1 MTDNLLNPEL
11 DKPQDDIDPN
21 KNYLPEMLEK
31 FKTPEA
37 IALGKARA
45 DNYIKILERRLDETR
60 DDYIKERESNLSKAR
75 LEELINQLSAK
86 QSSSEEPP
94 AKDEPQPFDPKQIE
108 SLVSSQIQA
117 HEMSRQQT
125 QNFKMVEDRLRE
137 RYGSNYKTHL
147 RNQIDDLGITEQEL
161 NEMARKQPKVLL
173 RTLGADKP
181 PERDPYQNIPTSSQ
195 RSTDTFTP
203 TSTQKRT
210 WSYYEDLK
218 KKDPKVW
225 LDRKTAIQ
233 MAKDAEQLGDAFM
246 DGNFYVKGLHE
257 K

>member
-45 DNYIKILERRLDETR
+45 DNYVKILERRLDEMR

-86 QSSSEEPP
+86 QSISEEPP
-94 AKDEPQPFDPKQIE
+94 AKEEHQPFDPKQIE

-173 RTLGADKP
+173 RTLGADKL
-181 PERDPYQNIPTSSQ
+181 PERDPYQNPITSTQ
-195 RSTDTFTP
+195 RATDTFTP

-233 MAKDAEQLGDAFM
+233 MAKDAEELGDAFM

>member
-1 MTDNLLNPEL
+1 MNDNLLNPEL
-11 DKPQDDIDPN
+11 DKLQDDIDEN

-37 IALGKARA
+37 IAKGKAKS
-45 DNYIKILERRLDETR
+45 DNYIKILERRLDEMR
-60 DDYIKERESNLSKAR
+60 DDYVKERNDNLSKAR

-86 QSSSEEPP
+86 QSGHEEPP
-94 AKDEPQPFDPKQIE
+94 VKDEPQPFDPKQIE
-108 SLVSSQIQA
+108 SLVSTQIQA

-137 RYGSNYKTHL
+137 RYGSNYKTHV
-147 RNQIDDLGITEQEL
+147 RNQIEDLGITEQEL

-173 RTLGADKP
+173 RTLGADKL
-181 PERDPYQNIPTSSQ
+181 PERDPYSGPPTSSQ
-195 RSTDTFTP
+195 RVSDSFTP
-203 TSTQKRT
+203 TSTPKRT

-233 MAKDAEQLGDAFM
+233 MAKDAEDLGDAFY
-246 DGNFYVKGLHE
+246 DGNFYVRGLHE